1 MSELLTKAEEKETE
15 QPGDMS
21 RSVITRWW
29 MLLGGVLERVVV
41 VESLLSILQIK
52 QGGQIYTT
60 WILNF

>member
-1 MSELLTKAEEKETE
+1 MSELLAEAEEKETE

-41 VESLLSILQIK
+41 VESLPSILQIMS
-52 QGGQIYTT
+52 GGQIYTT
-60 WILNF
+60 WILKF

>member
-1 MSELLTKAEEKETE
+1 MSELLTEAEEKETE

-41 VESLLSILQIK
+41 VESLPSILQIMS
-52 QGGQIYTT
+52 GGQIYTT
-60 WILNF
+60 WILKF